1 MCAGKDTHS
10 EKTWEDS
17 KLSPSAIAD
26 PQGEQ
31 EVKAKS
37 ESWMITKHW
46 RKGGLQKLEE
56 FSFFLF
62 FSLLGFN
69 EICENTSWTQAKITE
84 KQTLELIC
92 AKTYI
97 LYKNSLEK
105 PLNK

>member
-62 FSLLGFN
+62 FFP
-69 EICENTSWTQAKITE
+69 SWTLMKSV
-84 KQTLELIC
+84 KTLAEHKL
-92 AKTYI
+92 K
-97 LYKNSLEK
+97 
-105 PLNK
+105 

>member
-37 ESWMITKHW
+37 VMNDHQALKERWFAKTG
-46 RKGGLQKLEE
+46 RVFFL
-56 FSFFLF
+56 SFFFPPGL
-62 FSLLGFN
+62 
-69 EICENTSWTQAKITE
+69 
-84 KQTLELIC
+84 
-92 AKTYI
+92 
-97 LYKNSLEK
+97 
-105 PLNK
+105 